1 MKCHNKLQGR
11 ISQTLLHERN
21 SHLQCL
27 IWPLLFL
34 KAEREKQWS
43 PFIIEVLWCFAA
55 IFLMFMLYIN
65 PWPFN
70 ITHQLECKV
79 QTPSDVINMFIHYL
93 YLLFLHNN
101 LLLPQHIL
109 CFCHTSQKARRS
121 TPKQCPN
128 TVSQLLNML
137 FPLKRRH
144 FLPPNHSILPPC
156 QTLIYP
162 TNHSHS
168 GR

>member
-1 MKCHNKLQGR
+1 MQLCRGGKTMKCHNKLQGR

-79 QTPSDVINMFIHYL
+79 QTPSDVINMFIHTSTYSSCITTCYSL
-93 YLLFLHNN
+93 NTSCASVILVRKPEGALQNNVLIQFLN
-101 LLLPQHIL
+101 
-109 CFCHTSQKARRS
+109 F
-121 TPKQCPN
+121 
-128 TVSQLLNML
+128 
-137 FPLKRRH
+137 
-144 FLPPNHSILPPC
+144 
-156 QTLIYP
+156 
-162 TNHSHS
+162 
-168 GR
+168 